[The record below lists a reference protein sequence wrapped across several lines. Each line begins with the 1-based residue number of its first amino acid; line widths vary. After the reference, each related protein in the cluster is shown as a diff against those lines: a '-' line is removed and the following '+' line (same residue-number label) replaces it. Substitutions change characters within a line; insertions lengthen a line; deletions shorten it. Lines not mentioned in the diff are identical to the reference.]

1 MIFQAFVRARRSAEL
16 CWWAIEER
24 IREVLVETPR
34 GEYPEL
40 NTPRQHPESRRHAIA
55 IDNVFS
61 CPIKLSS
68 ANTSRDSLRGGRD
81 VRSRSRESKR
91 QDEAIRTERGEVLL
105 TTRRSERVR
114 FRGTALP
121 QPAIAPCCPSTN
133 NPPCR
138 RRLKRR
144 VEKPATTSQAGLKK
158 HAARLNPRGRADSVG
173 RT

>member
-1 MIFQAFVRARRSAEL
+1 MILLNDFQAFVRARRSAEL

-24 IREVLVETPR
+24 IREVFVETSR
-34 GEYPEL
+34 VA
-40 NTPRQHPESRRHAIA
+40 TTCDRHRQRLLLPNQTQLCKHVAR
-55 IDNVFS
+55 
-61 CPIKLSS
+61 L
-68 ANTSRDSLRGGRD
+68 LRGGRD